1 MSEKK
6 DIINRLNRIEGQIRG
21 ITGMVRNDSYCVDI
35 ITQIMAVQAA
45 LNAVNRELL
54 GNHIKNCVSQ
64 DIKED
69 NYSSLDEIIKT
80 FQKLMK

>member
-21 ITGMVRNDSYCVDI
+21 INGMVQKDSYCVDI

-54 GNHIKNCVSQ
+54 GNHIKDKVSQ
-64 DIKED
+64 DIKVD
-69 NYSSLDEIIKT
+69 DYSSLDEIVRT

>member
-21 ITGMVRNDSYCVDI
+21 INGMIQKDTYCVDI

-45 LNAVNRELL
+45 LNAVSCELL